1 MNSKIIFNA
10 KIIQKRL
17 FFFRIDT
24 TKKNR
29 GEIVILIWVIKRVK

>member
-10 KIIQKRL
+10 KIIQKRF

-24 TKKNR
+24 TKKKG
-29 GEIVILIWVIKRVK
+29 GENCHFILGYQKG